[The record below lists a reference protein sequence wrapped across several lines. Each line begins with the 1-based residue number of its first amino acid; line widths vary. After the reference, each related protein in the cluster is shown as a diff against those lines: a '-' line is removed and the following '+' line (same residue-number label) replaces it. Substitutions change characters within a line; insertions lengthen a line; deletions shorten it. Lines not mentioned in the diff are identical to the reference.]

1 MSILLMV
8 NVGNSDL
15 LADGERPKMARP
27 DGERLWQH
35 YEQHTFTL
43 PIIVP
48 CLENLQQRH
57 THIERL
63 LLFDTDQQPYGVALE
78 KDRYGVVLR
87 DKDTIWFGKLIE
99 RYLREHFAHL
109 LGSITRID
117 LSDINPSMYDEA
129 FDAYGKLLAQ
139 QYDPGVEMCYVLMA
153 GGIPACNTAL
163 QLQAISCYGARCEPI
178 YQPEGGKPYPLRV
191 GQQVQNTFR
200 KATIIDALERQDFA
214 TAHAL
219 AVQSDTGD
227 TTALLR
233 LIAYAH
239 YREAFDFERAR
250 EALQQAQ
257 RAASGKLRMVVTELE
272 HEMDD
277 LVAREDMAV
286 LLREL
291 LANAR
296 ITFTNGRYADFLG
309 RVFRFQEAALR
320 YIVET
325 KMELPTDMSKQKRAV
340 NGPLFQQGI
349 NENASLKMFLDGR
362 TIDNKPL
369 RYDIP
374 TIPVMQALL
383 DYLIQGGTRVDGTPY
398 LSKPEQ
404 GRYTGVKKQLDRFNS
419 LAQLRN
425 QSIIAH
431 GFQGVSQDRLA
442 EEYQGDPIKDLQ
454 GIVENV
460 LGGGKLPES
469 PFERIAQVAIEYL
482 RRGG

>member
-57 THIERL
+57 THIDRL
-63 LLFDTDQQPYGVALE
+63 LLFDTDQQPFGAALE
-78 KDRYGVVLR
+78 KDRHGVLLR
-87 DKDTIWFGKLIE
+87 DKDTVWFGKIIE

-109 LGSITRID
+109 LGSITRTE
-117 LSDINPSMYDEA
+117 LGDINPSMYDEA
-129 FDAYGKLLAQ
+129 FDAYGELLAQ

-163 QLQAISCYGARCEPI
+163 QLQAISSYGERCQMI
-178 YQPEGGKPYPLRV
+178 YQPEGGEPYPLRA
-191 GQQVQNTFR
+191 GKQLLTTFR
-200 KATIIDALERQDFA
+200 KATIIDSLERQDFA

-219 AVQSDTGD
+219 AVHIDQA
-227 TTALLR
+227 ALVH
-233 LIAYAH
+233 LIASAH
-239 YREAFDFERAR
+239 YRETFDFERAQH
-250 EALQQAQ
+250 ELQQALE
-257 RAASGKLRMVVTELE
+257 AASGNLRGFLTKLRG
-272 HEMDD
+272 EMAD

-291 LANAR
+291 VANAS

-325 KMELPTDMSKQKRAV
+325 KMELPTDMSAANKKQNQERYL
-340 NGPLFQQGI
+340 NGIEANPD
-349 NENASLKMFLDGR
+349 LKAFLDGR
-362 TIDNKPL
+362 TINGNPL
-369 RYDIP
+369 DHREP
-374 TIPVMQALL
+374 NTFVMREMLH
-383 DYLIQGGTRVDGTPY
+383 YLVDGGTRADGKPY
-398 LSKPEQ
+398 LHSKEQ
-404 GRYTGVKKQLDRFNS
+404 DKYREVKKYLNKIDG
-419 LAQLRN
+419 LKTLRN

-431 GFQGVSQDRLA
+431 GFAGVSRERLPQF
-442 EEYQGDPIKDLQ
+442 YSGDPASALEDMEK
-454 GIVENV
+454 V
-460 LGGGKLPES
+460 LKLLGLKVSGE
-469 PFERIAQVAIEYL
+469 PFGQIAEVAIEYL
-482 RRGG
+482 RRRG